1 MRESQISLS
10 LIYYIL
16 FSLHL
21 PISRRAR
28 LRPLGGGAP
37 SQTYILNIFYN
48 ISNFKLGFLVPSPI
62 LTLIIIYPILF
73 ALIQSI
79 FTYFFN
85 YFKCKIIYTLI
96 SHSIVDF
103 LMSYIS
109 YIICALDMRRPST
122 FYIY

>member
-16 FSLHL
+16 FLLHL

-28 LRPLGGGAP
+28 LRPFGGGAP
-37 SQTYILNIFYN
+37 SQTNILSIFYN
-48 ISNFKLGFLVPSPI
+48 ISNFKLGFLIPSPI
-62 LTLIIIYPILF
+62 LTLIIIYPILLT
-73 ALIQSI
+73 LIQSI

-85 YFKCKIIYTLI
+85 YLKCKVIYSLI
-96 SHSIVDF
+96 CHSVVDF

-109 YIICALDMRRPST
+109 YVICTFDMRCPST
-122 FYIY
+122 PYIY